1 MMRRVLTAAKQK
13 WMTSNSRNAAANYS
27 FDIAA
32 LNVRKIIGL
41 SIKRHVRSS

>member
-13 WMTSNSRNAAANYS
+13 WMTSNSRNAAANS